1 MSDMGEIIWG
11 NELAKQYRA
20 TFKTEVDEL
29 RSQKKRIPGL
39 CVILVGDNPASV
51 SYVSN
56 KQKACHE
63 VGIKGEV
70 INYPDT
76 ISEDI
81 LSKKIIELNNDDNV
95 DGILIQL
102 PLPKH
107 INESRLLG
115 LIDVK
120 KDVDGL
126 HPLNIARLQLKQNC
140 LVPCTPMGVM
150 EILKSI
156 KYDLEGK
163 YVVIVGRSNLVGRP
177 IAQLRLHANATVT
190 ICHSKTKDLKAFCQR
205 ADVLVAAVGKIA
217 LIKADYVKPGA
228 VVIDVGVSRGE
239 DGKLHGD
246 VDFDAVK
253 PIASYITPVPKGV
266 GPMTIAM
273 LMKNTLLAYHMRES

>member
-1 MSDMGEIIWG
+1 MGEIIWG
-11 NELAKQYRA
+11 NELAKQ
-20 TFKTEVDEL
+20 FKNVLKSEVDDL
-29 RSQKKRIPGL
+29 KSQKRRIPGL
-39 CVILVGDNPASV
+39 SVILVGSDPASV
-51 SYVSN
+51 SYVNN
-56 KQKACHE
+56 KQKACLE

-70 INYPDT
+70 INYLET

-95 DGILIQL
+95 DGILVQL

-126 HPLNIARLQLKQNC
+126 HPLNIARLQLKQHC

-150 EILKSI
+150 EIIKSI
-156 KYDLEGK
+156 KYDLEGSH
-163 YVVIVGRSNLVGRP
+163 VVIVGRSNLVGRP
-177 IAQLRLHANATVT
+177 IAQLMLNANATVT
-190 ICHSKTKDLKAFCQR
+190 ICHSKTRDLKALCQQ

-217 LIKADYVKPGA
+217 LIKGDYIKPGA
-228 VVIDVGVSRGE
+228 IVIDVGVSRGE

-246 VDFDAVK
+246 VDFNAVK
-253 PIASYITPVPKGV
+253 SIASYITPVPKGV

-273 LMKNTLLAYHMRES
+273 LLKNTLQAYHMRES